1 MAAAAGAAALG
12 GSSPNPNP
20 STKGPGSRPAGK
32 PVALAD
38 ITNTGRPN
46 HPRSVSVGDILK
58 ENSKLAHLLAEKTK
72 IIELSGVEIQKL
84 RLALHATHQKNL
96 QLAQANSQILAELN
110 QGKDRLKVLQH
121 ELGCATAVLKV
132 KASGLENNM
141 NTVNQLQ
148 KEVTS
153 QEIKAAPSELPKG
166 DARRTD
172 NKATTVN
179 MHCSVETQT
188 AVPSNIVH
196 HEAPP
201 DKTKKR
207 TSVSRCTN
215 KEKLESCEGT
225 KGTSTVQQSCKP
237 RLQSTGS
244 SHHEDQRNTLRRRSA
259 RLNAGSCELAEVSD
273 ETLDEDTAVAS
284 SSSCSVTELHEPNCG
299 KDTQKATQDELLC
312 NAAGHKVK
320 TSVLKKNKMNKQTQM
335 EVNLKEVIQ
344 EACSS
349 FAGVEDL
356 EARQT
361 DNKVMNTKP
370 NHLVETQSSVPFNIQ
385 HTEPPQERANKRGVN
400 KRKLESYEG
409 RKDTNIEDINARLHS
424 TSSEPLHHEETRKSL
439 RRRSSRL
446 NPGSCEVTNDTL
458 ETAQDIAPLAAPSSL
473 NVSIEQSKNEK
484 QNDRCACEP
493 SEEQA
498 TERRSSVQVT
508 GRRSSMRTS
517 GKAVSYKEIPLN
529 GGLRSLQLP
538 ISV

>member
-153 QEIKAAPSELPKG
+153 QEIKAAPSELPK
-166 DARRTD
+166 A
-172 NKATTVN
+172 
-179 MHCSVETQT
+179 